1 MWADL
6 SPYLLTFARLSTA
19 FIFALS
25 TANKLRDLP
34 AFTQAVASFQIL
46 PGRWI
51 NPAVVFLA
59 TAELAVVA
67 MMLLGGPFLLP
78 GFLLALVLLS
88 LFSVALMS
96 VLARGIHTPCNCF
109 SASARPI
116 SSFHVWRNISF
127 IICITAG
134 CLLWAPPAAPIEMN
148 LLELCLL
155 SIVAATF
162 VLLVN
167 NLEEI
172 VTLVHPV

>member
-1 MWADL
+1 MAIF
-6 SPYLLTFARLSTA
+6 PYLLIFARLSTA

-25 TANKLRDLP
+25 AANKLRDFP
-34 AFTQAVASFQIL
+34 AFTQAVAGFQIL
-46 PGRWI
+46 PGRWVK
-51 NPAVVFLA
+51 PAAVFLA

-88 LFSVALMS
+88 LFSAALMS
-96 VLARGIHTPCNCF
+96 VLARGIHTSCNCF
-109 SASARPI
+109 SASATPI

-134 CLLWAPPAAPIEMN
+134 CLLWALSTAPIEMN

-162 VLLVN
+162 VLLVD

-172 VTLVHPV
+172 VTLVRPV

>member
-1 MWADL
+1 MLADF
-6 SPYLLTFARLSTA
+6 SSYLLTFTRLAAA

-25 TANKLRDLP
+25 AANKWRDFP
-34 AFTQAVASFQIL
+34 AFTQAIVNFQIL
-46 PGRWI
+46 PGRGVK
-51 NPAVVFLA
+51 PAAVLLA

-78 GFLLALVLLS
+78 GFLLALALLS
-88 LFSVALMS
+88 LFTVALMS
-96 VLARGIHTPCNCF
+96 VLTRGLHTSCNCF
-109 SASARPI
+109 SATARPI
-116 SSFHVWRNISF
+116 TAFQVWRNGSF
-127 IICITAG
+127 IGCIAAG
-134 CLLWAPPAAPIEMN
+134 CLLLPAAPMGMN

-172 VTLVHPV
+172 VTLVRPV

>member
-25 TANKLRDLP
+25 AANKLRDLP
-34 AFTQAVASFQIL
+34 VFSQAIVNFRIL
-46 PGRWI
+46 EGRWVRVT
-51 NPAVVFLA
+51 AVFLA
-59 TAELAVVA
+59 TTELVVVA
-67 MMLLGGPFLLP
+67 LILLGGPFLLP

-88 LFSVALMS
+88 LFSAALMS
-96 VLARGIHTPCNCF
+96 VLARGIHTSCNCF
-109 SASARPI
+109 SASARPV

-134 CLLWAPPAAPIEMN
+134 CLLWALPTTPIEMN

-167 NLEEI
+167 HLEEI
-172 VTLVHPV
+172 VTLVRPV

>member
-1 MWADL
+1 MLADL
-6 SPYLLTFARLSTA
+6 SPYLLTFSRLATA

-25 TANKLRDLP
+25 AANKLRDFP
-34 AFTQAVASFQIL
+34 AFTQAIVNFRIL
-46 PGRWI
+46 PGRWVKV
-51 NPAVVFLA
+51 AAVFLA
-59 TAELAVVA
+59 VTELAVVA

-96 VLARGIHTPCNCF
+96 VLAHGIHTSCNCF
-109 SASARPI
+109 SASARPL
-116 SSFHVWRNISF
+116 SSFHVWRNVSF

-134 CLLWAPPAAPIEMN
+134 CLLWALPTAPIEMN

-162 VLLVN
+162 ILLVN

-172 VTLVHPV
+172 VTLVRPV